1 MSCKFMTYDKKK
13 GEYCFNAFCDE
24 RRFMQKV
31 DCPFYKQGNENEA
44 KDNILRE
51 MKGETLENQLRI
63 LFIRS
68 VR

>member
-1 MSCKFMTYDKKK
+1 MSCKFMTYDKKR
-13 GEYCFNAFCDE
+13 GEYCFNFFCDN

-31 DCPFYKQGNENEA
+31 NCPFYTQGNENEA
-44 KDNILRE
+44 RNEILRE

-63 LFIRS
+63 GFTRS